1 MVPFPD
7 PEGVTVHHVWLLEA
21 VQLVFEVT
29 ENEVLP
35 DEAVTFWFAG
45 VTFNAGETPF
55 WVTVTTA
62 GVNPETVTVM
72 LATR

>member
-1 MVPFPD
+1 MPFPV
-7 PEGVTVHHVWLLEA
+7 PEGVTVHQVWLLEA
-21 VQLVFEVT
+21 VQPVFEVT

-35 DEAVTFWFAG
+35 EEVVTFWFGG
-45 VTFNAGETPF
+45 VTFNVGEAPA
-55 WVTVTTA
+55 WVTVTID